1 MSNFKIIWTQEAEN
15 DYDAI
20 YEYYILIS
28 SNIALKILN
37 SISESVDNLV
47 FEKQFQTDNINPNYR
62 RIISGNYKILYRVE
76 NDKIIIFAIFDTR
89 QNPIRL
95 EKIRR

>member
-62 RIISGNYKILYRVE
+62 RIISGNYKICIEL
-76 NDKIIIFAIFDTR
+76 KTI
-89 QNPIRL
+89 
-95 EKIRR
+95 K